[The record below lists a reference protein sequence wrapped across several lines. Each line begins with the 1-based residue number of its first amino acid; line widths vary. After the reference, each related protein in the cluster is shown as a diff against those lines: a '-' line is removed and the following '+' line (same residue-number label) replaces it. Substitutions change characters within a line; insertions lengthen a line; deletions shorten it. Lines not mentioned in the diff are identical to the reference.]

1 MRMTACVVREGGV
14 PQPFAQ
20 SKPISVEEVELCGP
34 GASELLVKIGGA
46 GLCHSDLSILNGDR
60 SRGMPLVLGHEGA
73 GEVMEVG
80 DAIDDVAVGD
90 HVVFQFSPSC
100 GRCRR
105 CLEGRPQICERAAV
119 SRAKGQLLSGAHRLH
134 DLDGN
139 ILQHQSG
146 VSCFAEYSVVHRG
159 SVVVIDRSL
168 PLHEA
173 AIFGCAVMTGAGA
186 VMNTARIRAGD
197 SVAIVGLG
205 GVGLNGLLGATLA
218 GAETIV
224 AVDLSDAKLGLARQL
239 GATHTVNANDPD
251 HLEQVRDLTGGG
263 VDFAFDLAGTIKAM
277 ETAYD
282 CACHGGSVVTA
293 GLSPSGA
300 KFSFEQGDLVGQEK
314 SIRGSYMG
322 SCVPVRDIP
331 RFIRLYQQGRFPVDR
346 LIDRTIG
353 FDEVNAGFDKL
364 QNNTTVRQICVPH
377 GAQ

>member
-1 MRMTACVVREGGV
+1 MRMTACVVRAGGAAL
-14 PQPFAQ
+14 PFVE
-20 SKPISVEEVELCGP
+20 SKPVSIEEVELEPPGP
-34 GASELLVKIGGA
+34 DELLVKIGGA

-60 SRGMPLVLGHEGA
+60 QRGLPIVLGHEGS
-73 GEVMEVG
+73 GEIVETG
-80 DAIDDVAVGD
+80 SAIRDVQVGD
-90 HVVFQFSPSC
+90 HVVFQFSSSC

-105 CLEGRPQICERAAV
+105 CLEGRPQICQLHAQT
-119 SRAKGQLLSGAHRLH
+119 RAKGQLMSGAHRLR
-134 DLDGN
+134 DANGD
-139 ILQHQSG
+139 ILNHQSG
-146 VSCFAEYSVVHRG
+146 VSCFAEYAVVHRG
-159 SVVVIDRSL
+159 TVVVIDKDL

-197 SVAIVGLG
+197 SVAIIGLG
-205 GVGLNGLLGATLA
+205 GVGLNGLLGAKLA

-224 AVDLSDAKLGLARQL
+224 AIDLSDDKLGLARQL
-239 GATHTVNANDPD
+239 GATHTVNATDAD
-251 HLEQVRDLTGGG
+251 HIEQVRDLTGGG

-293 GLSPSGA
+293 GLSPTGA

-331 RFIRLYQQGRFPVDR
+331 RFISLYRQGRFPVDR

-353 FDEVNAGFDKL
+353 FDEVNAGFDRL
-364 QNNTTVRQICVPH
+364 QDNATVRQICVPH
-377 GAQ
+377 G